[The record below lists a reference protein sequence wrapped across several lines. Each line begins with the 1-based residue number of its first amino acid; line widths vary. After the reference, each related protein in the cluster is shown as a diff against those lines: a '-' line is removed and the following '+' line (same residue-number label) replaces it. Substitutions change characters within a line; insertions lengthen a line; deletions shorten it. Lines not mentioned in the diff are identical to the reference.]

1 MRSIIRKSILTGINI
16 ADKKEKR
23 ISDQV
28 EPLIKKM
35 LRTTTTRKKIMGN
48 NSKGRIIVK
57 KEESISFKDSVSDKL
72 RRVNLS
78 TVKTKVSG
86 GKNQKHGKAPHE
98 SRY

>member
-1 MRSIIRKSILTGINI
+1 
-16 ADKKEKR
+16 
-23 ISDQV
+23 
-28 EPLIKKM
+28 
-35 LRTTTTRKKIMGN
+35 MGN